1 VLYSRQTGGVIIQTG
16 SSVTQASQSTAPK
29 AGFWI
34 RFLAI
39 LIDGI
44 LLAIV
49 NSAVA
54 AVLNLS
60 TSGRSGLS
68 ILLGLAYY
76 VFFWSK
82 SSLWPGQTIGSKLL
96 KIRVIKTDGSDLE
109 ISQALIRYVGFFISA
124 IVLLIGLIWAAFD
137 PNKQGWH
144 DKIAGTYVV
153 KTS

>member
-1 VLYSRQTGGVIIQTG
+1 MQAS
-16 SSVTQASQSTAPK
+16 SSVTQTGSSTAPK

-39 LIDGI
+39 LIDSI

-49 NSAVA
+49 SAA
-54 AVLNLS
+54 IGAVLSIN
-60 TSGRSGLS
+60 TNGRSGLQV
-68 ILLGLAYY
+68 LLGLAYY

-82 SSLWPGQTIGSKLL
+82 SSPWPGQTIGSKLL
-96 KIRVIKTDGSDLE
+96 NIRVIRTDGSDLE

-144 DKIAGTYVV
+144 DKIAGTYVI
-153 KTS
+153 KAS